1 MIDMDRKLG
10 PWRLRL
16 WGLIANLV
24 GNALALF
31 GIVRV
36 VRGGSPALLIAG
48 GLITVAC
55 VAALSIP
62 SRGGA
67 RGEEG

>member
-1 MIDMDRKLG
+1 MDMDRRLG

-16 WGLIANLV
+16 WGLIANFF
-24 GNALALF
+24 GNILALF

-36 VRGGSPALLIAG
+36 VRDGSWGLLVAGGS
-48 GLITVAC
+48 ITLVC
-55 VAALSIP
+55 VALLSIP
-62 SRGGA
+62 ARGQV